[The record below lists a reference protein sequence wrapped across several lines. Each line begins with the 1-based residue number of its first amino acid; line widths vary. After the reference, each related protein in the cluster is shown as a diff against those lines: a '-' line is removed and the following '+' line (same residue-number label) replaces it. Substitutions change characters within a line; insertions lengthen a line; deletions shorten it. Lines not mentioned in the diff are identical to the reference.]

1 MKPDFTKLN
10 ADGLLQKVSSPFPSD
25 FGFADR
31 GEVPLVLL
39 ARNGTG
45 GSAGDAHADWV
56 CVL

>member
-10 ADGLLQKVSSPFPSD
+10 ADGLPPESFFPFSFD

>member
-1 MKPDFTKLN
+1 MPK
-10 ADGLLQKVSSPFPSD
+10 ALLQKIPCPLPSD

-31 GEVPLVLL
+31 GEFPLVLL

-45 GSAGDAHADWV
+45 GSVEDVHADWV